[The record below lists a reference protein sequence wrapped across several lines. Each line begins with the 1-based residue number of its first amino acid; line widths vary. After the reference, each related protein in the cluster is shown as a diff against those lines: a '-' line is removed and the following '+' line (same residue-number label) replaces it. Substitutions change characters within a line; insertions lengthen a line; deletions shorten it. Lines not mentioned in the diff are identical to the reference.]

1 MSRYYTE
8 SFRLISLLYTLWR
21 VPALNDFLQLIGSL
35 ASIVG
40 VPLAIY
46 LYLKGQVQKYTEVR
60 REIVKRLSHQIGE
73 GRTIGLFELNAII
86 DSLVRE
92 KRLKSGSI
100 SSNSVI
106 EDLIAETVSSPLL
119 DSAKKESLITE
130 LSEVHSLGKIFNAI
144 RKDDSVFSEFVEHI
158 KSKNNS
164 SEATEHPQNDI
175 ESIQEKSAESSKA
188 PEIFGAIASLATV
201 IVAAV
206 TFVNFTE
213 SLDIIPKLLDSSIV
227 TSLGLGMIVSMV
239 AGFATAIIGKRGKKG
254 V

>member
-1 MSRYYTE
+1 MNE
-8 SFRLISLLYTLWR
+8 
-21 VPALNDFLQLIGSL
+21 FLQLIGSL

-73 GRTIGLFELNAII
+73 GRNIGLFELNAII

-119 DSAKKESLITE
+119 ESTKKESLINE
-130 LSEVHSLGKIFNAI
+130 LSEVHTLGQIFNTI
-144 RKDDSVFSEFVEHI
+144 RKDRSVFSEFIEHV
-158 KSKNNS
+158 KPNDNS
-164 SEATEHPQNDI
+164 EKVTEQIQKDI
-175 ESIQEKSAESSKA
+175 ESIQEKSAETSKA
-188 PEIFGAIASLATV
+188 PEIFGAIASLAAVIAASLTV
-201 IVAAV
+201 AG
-206 TFVNFTE
+206 FTE
-213 SLDIIPKLLDSSIV
+213 SLDIIPKFLDSSIV
-227 TSLGLGMIVSMV
+227 TSLGLGMLVSMV
-239 AGFATAIIGKRGKKG
+239 AGFATAVIGNRGKKS